1 MENILVFLCEF
12 LDVAM
17 PLYKVEKI
25 GFDES
30 VFNIAGFAIH
40 ALADE
45 YEIQLW
51 KKRGDLVLG
60 EFSIRID

>member
-1 MENILVFLCEF
+1 
-12 LDVAM
+12 M